1 MSFAI
6 FYINAPYM
14 KNITLTYLCKNKW
27 NMSQFTGFSEDDLER
42 IKSGE
47 TADESKNSTYW
58 AWNILFLS
66 ISITER
72 LFRIL
77 NSSARD

>member
-1 MSFAI
+1 MNQCWINENIDFYIYDLPMSFAI

-47 TADESKNSTYW
+47 TADESKNSTYGV
-58 AWNILFLS
+58 
-66 ISITER
+66 
-72 LFRIL
+72 
-77 NSSARD
+77 